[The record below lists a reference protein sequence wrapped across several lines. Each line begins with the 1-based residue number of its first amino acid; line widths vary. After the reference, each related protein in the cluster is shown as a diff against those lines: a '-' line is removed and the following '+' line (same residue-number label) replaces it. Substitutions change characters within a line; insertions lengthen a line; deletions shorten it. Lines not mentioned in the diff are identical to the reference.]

1 MSVFG
6 AMYIER
12 LTDLMSV
19 KAEVSKL
26 SNLLSISTFTRR
38 PSSIAIKLTK
48 ARSRVMLRFLC
59 EDIEFQA
66 AAKKL
71 FSVLFACFS
80 FLLSDWQKLQSLK
93 QKIGLFLE
101 ESSFAKAGRWVGRS
115 FSSSF
120 DYEGTNIKPHFRP
133 IFLYF

>member
-6 AMYIER
+6 AWYVES

-19 KAEVSKL
+19 KSEV
-26 SNLLSISTFTRR
+26 LSISTFT
-38 PSSIAIKLTK
+38 PSCLFAIKLTK

-101 ESSFAKAGRWVGRS
+101 SSSFAKAGRWVGLGL

-120 DYEGTNIKPHFRP
+120 DY
-133 IFLYF
+133 